1 MSRILVLAGT
11 PQQFT
16 NFTFVFGDQFTA
28 IQSEEDLDAAGRRG
42 RPLILLVG
50 TWVNNPLR
58 DVVLN
63 WARSTDRDGR
73 PRGQCFALF
82 GRPEK

>member
-1 MSRILVLAGT
+1 MSRVLVLAGT

-16 NFTFVFGDQFTA
+16 NFSFVFGDKFTE
-28 IQSEEDLDAAGRRG
+28 IREEKDLDEAARDG

-58 DVVLN
+58 DHVLS
-63 WARSTDRDGR
+63 WAKETDRDGR

-82 GRPEK
+82 GRPGK

>member
-16 NFTFVFGDQFTA
+16 NFSFVFGDKFTEVKA
-28 IQSEEDLDAAGRRG
+28 AEDLDAAAREG

-58 DVVLN
+58 DFVLE
-63 WARSTDRDGR
+63 WAKSTDKDGR
-73 PRGQCFALF
+73 PRGQCFCLF
-82 GRPEK
+82 GRPGK

>member
-11 PQQFT
+11 PQQYQ
-16 NFTFVFGDQFTA
+16 NFRFVFGDNFREVLHEQ
-28 IQSEEDLDAAGRRG
+28 DLDEAAAEG

-58 DVVLN
+58 DHVLE
-63 WARSTDRDGR
+63 WAKSTDRDGR

-82 GRPEK
+82 GRPGK